1 MAFDDVFGQADAVA
15 NDLYARATEDA
26 PGAVDADLTRGRLAR
41 KLSTDPWKDYEER
54 RAQLERDRGYQP
66 GVTPLSQQKPSTPP
80 NFSTEGTPVDATAK
94 KPNFSTEERRCRGD
108 VTKGASRAFRQNN
121 CKKD

>member
-1 MAFDDVFGQADAVA
+1 M
-15 NDLYARATEDA
+15 
-26 PGAVDADLTRGRLAR
+26 
-41 KLSTDPWKDYEER
+41 STDPWRDYER
-54 RAQLERDRGYQP
+54 RRKDLEDNYSYKP
-66 GVTPLSQQKPSTPP
+66 GVSPLTPQKPTTPQD
-80 NFSTEGTPVDATAK
+80 FSSEGIPVDTTAK